1 MSIIILIHC
10 ARYSMNSLK
19 WPNMANHRVLV
30 SLFNLRYKRLL
41 LPIAL
46 FALLVSENTRA
57 VTVETLADSFW
68 AVSTYVAFTLAIY
81 HWVSR
86 WLDGAHALVSAYH
99 RSRNLQVVIAALLGA
114 LPGCGG
120 AIVVTTQF
128 VSGKVG
134 FGALV
139 AVLTAT
145 MGDAAFLLLA
155 SQPVTG
161 LYVIGIG
168 VVTGCVT
175 GLVINALHRDDFMR
189 PTLTELSNKLR
200 TSCCSATSAV
210 SFKAINL
217 QGLFWKYLLLP
228 ASLVAFASSFQI
240 DINQVLSLPEMS
252 IEWIGA
258 LLAVSSMLL
267 WALTQEIE
275 DYQSTVSEDDKIRT
289 SHPMQKAAQDTNF
302 VSAWVIIAFLAFEL
316 TLHFTGFEIGANWG
330 NWGVWMPALG
340 IVIGLLPG
348 CGPQI
353 LVTSLYLS
361 GALPFSAQLSNAISN
376 DGDALFPAIAL
387 APKAALM
394 ATLYSSIP
402 AAIVGYGY
410 FWLFEM

>member
-1 MSIIILIHC
+1 
-10 ARYSMNSLK
+10 MNSLK

-189 PTLTELSNKLR
+189 PALTVLSNKLQ

-340 IVIGLLPG
+340 IMIGLLPG

>member
-1 MSIIILIHC
+1 
-10 ARYSMNSLK
+10 MNSLK

-46 FALLVSENTRA
+46 FALLVSEHTRA

-168 VVTGCVT
+168 VVTGCIT

-189 PTLTELSNKLR
+189 PALTELSNKLR

-340 IVIGLLPG
+340 IMIGLLPG

-402 AAIVGYGY
+402 AAIVGYVY

>member
-1 MSIIILIHC
+1 
-10 ARYSMNSLK
+10 MNSLK

-410 FWLFEM
+410 FWLFER

>member
-1 MSIIILIHC
+1 
-10 ARYSMNSLK
+10 MNSLK

-189 PTLTELSNKLR
+189 PALTELSNKLWA
-200 TSCCSATSAV
+200 SCCSATSAV

-394 ATLYSSIP
+394 ATFYSSIP

>member
-1 MSIIILIHC
+1 
-10 ARYSMNSLK
+10 MNSLK

-57 VTVETLADSFW
+57 VTVGTLADSFW

-189 PTLTELSNKLR
+189 PALTELSNKLR

-228 ASLVAFASSFQI
+228 ACLVAFASSFQI

>member
-1 MSIIILIHC
+1 
-10 ARYSMNSLK
+10 MNSLK

-189 PTLTELSNKLR
+189 PVLTELSNKLR

-340 IVIGLLPG
+340 IMIGLLPG